1 MRQLKSS
8 LGDWCW
14 SSGLEYSNTGLSTI
28 RKSVFALTVFFP
40 PEWSSGS
47 GSENRRAE
55 WSYLVKNPLWG
66 NSPITSGTTSC
77 LSQDSGE
84 TFSYKKVSAVM
95 FVWQQRFILC
105 FFFVVVPVHQWR
117 HGLRFVSERLGEP
130 DRHWTDAVVLR
141 YCLWRF
147 DLRCSAWVC
156 CRCHTY
162 CPISSCP
169 LRLKPP
175 HHEQL
180 LQWEPGWWPVCNIY
194 SSHIHTLTVNK
205 VSAVRVTD
213 C

>member
-28 RKSVFALTVFFP
+28 RKSVFALTIFS

-105 FFFVVVPVHQWR
+105 FFFCCGSCSSVKARTSV
-117 HGLRFVSERLGEP
+117 
-130 DRHWTDAVVLR
+130 
-141 YCLWRF
+141 CLWTAWRAWQTR
-147 DLRCSAWVC
+147 DRRCRPTVLSLEIWSASFC
-156 CRCHTY
+156 L
-162 CPISSCP
+162 SLLP
-169 LRLKPP
+169 LPHLLPHQLMPP
-175 HHEQL
+175 S
-180 LQWEPGWWPVCNIY
+180 W
-194 SSHIHTLTVNK
+194 TAA
-205 VSAVRVTD
+205 AVRARLVTSL
-213 C
+213 